1 MTKTV
6 RIFETGSA
14 FADIL
19 MDNTPQNI
27 VLSVENADL
36 AVIMQEYSGDYS
48 GVFGTLL
55 CPEEIKCGIYAD
67 SVVTYGM
74 SQSSDITLSSV
85 GNERCVMSVQ
95 REITTIYGQNIEPQ
109 EIIIPRMHLSPHNAM
124 AVYAAF
130 LITGCFS
137 EKPMSGISDCREA
150 YISKQEI
157 YGGMQNGR
165 FLQHS

>member
-6 RIFETGSA
+6 RIFETGSD

-19 MDNTPQNI
+19 MDNTPQN
-27 VLSVENADL
+27 VMLSVENADF
-36 AVIMQEYSGDYS
+36 AVIMQEYSGICEGS
-48 GVFGTLL
+48 FGTVL
-55 CPEEIKCGIYAD
+55 CPENISCGIYAD
-67 SVVTYGM
+67 NVVTYGM

-95 REITTIYGQNIEPQ
+95 REITTLYRQNIEPQ
-109 EIIIPRMHLSPHNAM
+109 EIIIPRMHLSPHDAM

-130 LITGCFS
+130 LIIGCLAEKVMSDIS
-137 EKPMSGISDCREA
+137 ECNQA

-157 YGGMQNGR
+157 YGGMQNG
-165 FLQHS
+165 